1 MLQTGFSILMTM
13 HAENKVQCTK
23 SYRQVLPSDADENEG
38 RVFSCSSEFA
48 FQPWLYK
55 SIASSYVHQ
64 SYK

>member
-48 FQPWLYK
+48 FQP
-55 SIASSYVHQ
+55 
-64 SYK
+64 